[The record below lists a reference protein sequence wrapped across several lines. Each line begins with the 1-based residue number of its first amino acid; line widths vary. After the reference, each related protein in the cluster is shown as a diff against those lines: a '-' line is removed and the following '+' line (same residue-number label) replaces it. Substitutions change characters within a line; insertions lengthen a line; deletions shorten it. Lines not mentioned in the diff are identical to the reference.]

1 MEKKYEISIYMVEFN
16 ISLIENVYN
25 IMSRIRHLRQI
36 MLKYILPFPNLG
48 IRSLLPPCELQEC
61 ATIVME

>member
-1 MEKKYEISIYMVEFN
+1 MYEISVYIVEFN
-16 ISLIENVYN
+16 VSLFENVYN

-48 IRSLLPPCELQEC
+48 IHSFLPPCQLQEC
-61 ATIVME
+61 ATILME